1 MQYFAALAAIVPL
14 VAAHGF
20 VQDPPARKPGTAF
33 KAACGEQPYNQQSS
47 DINGNVQGIMQVVGT
62 DFDAA
67 ECNLWL
73 CKGFQLDDNTDNVQS
88 FALGETIPFKVTIAA
103 PHTGYA
109 NVSVVK
115 TSTNSV
121 IGEPLIEFTN
131 YASNAG
137 VAANNSAFSVT
148 IPDDLGSD
156 CTTAG
161 DCVLQWFWD
170 APDIDQTYESCVDF
184 TIGAGSS
191 GSEPAVSSTPAAA
204 SSAAAASTVA
214 AVSSKAVSEA
224 ASSAV
229 TTALAAVTETPAVT
243 TAEAPAATTSAAA
256 DDEECPADDDEA
268 DDGED
273 DSADD
278 GEECPADDETDDGE
292 DDSADDGE
300 ECPADDETDDG
311 EDTEASIT
319 QAAVSVTQAAS
330 VTAVAQVSTTPAAQS
345 GSGSS
350 GANNSGSGNSGHYS
364 AVTSYVTVSA
374 KPQTKHHTK
383 YVTVTAAAP
392 ACTN

>member
-1 MQYFAALAAIVPL
+1 MQHFAALAALLPL

-20 VQDPPARKPGTAF
+20 VQDPPAREPGTAY
-33 KAACGEQPYNQQSS
+33 KAACGEQPFNQQSS
-47 DINGNVQGIMQVVGT
+47 DINGNVQGIFQVVGT

-67 ECNLWL
+67 SCNLWL
-73 CKGFQLDDNTDNVQS
+73 CKGFQFDDNSANVQS
-88 FALGETIPFKVTIAA
+88 FALGETVPFTVNIAA

-121 IGEPLIEFTN
+121 IGEPLIEFSN

-137 VAANNSAFSVT
+137 VSANNSAFSVT

-184 TIGAGSS
+184 TVGGGSS
-191 GSEPAVSSTPAAA
+191 GGSEPAVSSTPVAA

-214 AVSSKAVSEA
+214 AVSSKAASSEA
-224 ASSAV
+224 ASVV
-229 TTALAAVTETPAVT
+229 TTAIAAVTESAAVT
-243 TAEAPAATTSAAA
+243 SAEAPAATTPAA
-256 DDEECPADDDEA
+256 DDEECPADDDEEY

-273 DSADD
+273 ESAGDDEECPTDDETDDGAADD
-278 GEECPADDETDDGE
+278 EEECPADDEY
-292 DDSADDGE
+292 
-300 ECPADDETDDG
+300 DDG

-319 QAAVSVTQAAS
+319 QAAVSVTKAAS
-330 VTAVAQVSTTPAAQS
+330 VSAVAQATASAGSGGS
-345 GSGSS
+345 GSGS
-350 GANNSGSGNSGHYS
+350 GKYS
-364 AVTSYVTVSA
+364 AVTSYITVSA
-374 KPQTKHHTK
+374 KPHTQ